1 MAVKQRKNVAYSLN
15 QPFSNIFPEPIVSK
29 RAPTNRDMAHV
40 GTLWINEPAN
50 QGFVLTS
57 IVANVATWVE
67 VTQAGAGGGTFTDVT
82 VTTGDVTLENGNIVF
97 QNANSYIEFSNDIRI
112 FGGNGSPDGVL
123 NAEQGSLFLRTDGTG
138 VNDRMYINTDGADT
152 WTAVVTVA

>member
-15 QPFSNIFPEPIVSK
+15 QPFSNIFPEPIVSR

-40 GTLWINEPAN
+40 GTLWINEVAN
-50 QGFVLTS
+50 QGYVLTS
-57 IVANVATWVE
+57 IVANNATWAE
-67 VTQAGAGGGTFTDVT
+67 VTQAGGGGGTFTDVT
-82 VTTGDVTLENGNIVF
+82 VTTGDIELQNGSVVL
-97 QNANSYIEFSNDIRI
+97 QNANGVVEFANDIRI
-112 FGGNGSPDGVL
+112 IAGNGSPDGVV